1 MPPQK
6 RRVRTKS
13 FRVLIILAAML
24 LLFVACTAPA
34 QNAQPPVQ
42 QAPAAQAQVEAEP
55 ATAGVTEPVATPQ
68 GAPQTVAPA
77 EDAGEEA
84 GAPAAATFSPDATT
98 VALEVVVEGLQQPLF
113 VTHAG
118 DGSGRIFV
126 LEKRGIVHL
135 LEGNSLAPTP
145 FLNIEDRVRSSGFEQ
160 GLLGMAFA
168 PDFVES
174 GFFFV
179 YYTDQ
184 SGATLLS
191 RFAVDGSEAEQAD
204 PGSEFL
210 VLRME
215 QPAANHN
222 GGMIAF
228 GPDGYLYVGP
238 GDGGGAND
246 RFNHGQNPN
255 TLLGAMLRL
264 DVTSNPDVPYTVP
277 DDNPWVEAQLNGS
290 EVLDEIWAIGLR
302 NPWRF
307 SFDRVTGDLW
317 IADVGQNRIEE
328 INWTRRD
335 SGSGL
340 NYGWPI
346 MEGSEC
352 FQAATCETTGLE
364 LPVIEYRT
372 QSPHCSVTGGYVYRG
387 EAYPALAG
395 VYFYSDYCSGYIW
408 AAVPAEDGTVT
419 SYEVLQS
426 GFQVTSFG
434 EDEAGEL
441 YLTDFTTGGVYRI
454 ITE

>member
-1 MPPQK
+1 MQLL
-6 RRVRTKS
+6 RLVQVGKS
-13 FRVLIILAAML
+13 LGHIGLRLAFMGLLTFVLAACA
-24 LLFVACTAPA
+24 VYAGAESPSV
-34 QNAQPPVQ
+34 QQSPPVSLG
-42 QAPAAQAQVEAEP
+42 AEGEG
-55 ATAGVTEPVATPQ
+55 T
-68 GAPQTVAPA
+68 
-77 EDAGEEA
+77 GEEA
-84 GAPAAATFSPDATT
+84 GAPAANTVLPGATT

-135 LEGNSLAPTP
+135 LEGNALAPTP

-160 GLLGMAFA
+160 GLLGMAFD
-168 PDFVES
+168 PNFVES

-191 RFAVDGSEAEQAD
+191 RFAVDGSEADQAD
-204 PGSEFL
+204 PASEFL
-210 VLRME
+210 VLSME

-328 INWTRRD
+328 INWTHSD
-335 SGSGL
+335 SGGGL

-364 LPVIEYRT
+364 LPVIEYGR

-387 EAYPALAG
+387 EAYPSLAG
-395 VYFYSDYCSGYIW
+395 VYFYSDYCSGYVW

-441 YLTDFTTGGVYRI
+441 YLTDFTNGAVYRI
-454 ITE
+454 IAE